1 MGQVTRSTGSSLDTL
16 ARDLDAPLQ
25 DVQWVSTGYLPAL
38 AAVIP
43 ITGWLATA
51 YGARRVYLSPSS
63 PSPPAPRSAR
73 RRGVESLVAFRVL
86 QGVGGGMTLPHPC
99 VG

>member
-1 MGQVTRSTGSSLDTL
+1 MRGCGSGTRSTGSSLDTL

-25 DVQWVSTGYLPAL
+25 DVHWVATGYLLAL

-51 YGARRVYLSPSS
+51 YGPRRVYLF
-63 PSPPAPRSAR
+63 A
-73 RRGVESLVAFRVL
+73 LVAFTAGSAL
-86 QGVGGGMTLPHPC
+86 
-99 VG
+99 

>member
-1 MGQVTRSTGSSLDTL
+1 MAERVLRVRLSRTSPGALRGCGSGTRSTGSSLDTL

-25 DVQWVSTGYLPAL
+25 DVHWVATGYLLAL

-51 YGARRVYLSPSS
+51 YGPRRVYLF
-63 PSPPAPRSAR
+63 A
-73 RRGVESLVAFRVL
+73 LVAFTAGSAL
-86 QGVGGGMTLPHPC
+86 
-99 VG
+99 